1 MAPITPPSDHAWGVM
16 TMRKVGLVLLIF
28 FALLKGG
35 EATASMTWGG
45 RGCSHPNSGPRP
57 LYACFRSGPVSLVPL
72 H

>member
-1 MAPITPPSDHAWGVM
+1 
-16 TMRKVGLVLLIF
+16 MRKVGLVLLIF

-57 LYACFRSGPVSLVPL
+57 LYACFRSGPVWLVPL